1 VFSEGSIADLQE
13 ELLSDFEAMDI
24 PKDVYDRSMVYGET
38 VAKHILAWSKSD
50 NYAQTRSAPKFTI
63 AVDEPSRWRP
73 TPPSYEDGLEP
84 HWGEIRTWVIDS
96 SSQFT
101 TEPPIPFST
110 EKNSE
115 FYKQAME
122 VYEIVKAQKQ
132 EEIDIAWYWDD
143 NPKATM
149 VSGHMSFSRKKISPG
164 GHWMNI
170 VAHASRKANLDIMKS
185 AEAYVKV
192 GCALADAFIS
202 CWQGKYQYNLIRPES
217 YINQYIDPEWK
228 PLIQT
233 PPFPEHC
240 SGHSTISRAAATV
253 LTGLLGDNFAFV
265 DSTEM
270 EFGID
275 PRAFKSFN
283 QASDEVGVSRMYGG
297 IHYRRGNEA
306 GLKCGSEIGK
316 FVLNNLKTKK

>member
-1 VFSEGSIADLQE
+1 
-13 ELLSDFEAMDI
+13 
-24 PKDVYDRSMVYGET
+24 
-38 VAKHILAWSKSD
+38 
-50 NYAQTRSAPKFTI
+50 
-63 AVDEPSRWRP
+63 
-73 TPPSYEDGLEP
+73 
-84 HWGEIRTWVIDS
+84 
-96 SSQFT
+96 
-101 TEPPIPFST
+101 
-110 EKNSE
+110 
-115 FYKQAME
+115 
-122 VYEIVKAQKQ
+122 
-132 EEIDIAWYWDD
+132 
-143 NPKATM
+143 
-149 VSGHMSFSRKKISPG
+149 
-164 GHWMNI
+164 
-170 VAHASRKANLDIMKS
+170 
-185 AEAYVKV
+185 
-192 GCALADAFIS
+192 LADAFIS